1 MLTLTFNTR
10 RAMVMTHTHAI
21 GNYSGNRQTD
31 RGNCIISS
39 VKAVGKEKRS
49 ILRKQSSGKQT
60 V

>member
-1 MLTLTFNTR
+1 
-10 RAMVMTHTHAI
+10 MTHTHAI